1 MLRVVC
7 RRQPKQFDPVTP
19 GALRD
24 VKIPMYVMFY
34 DRFSNKIMYFI
45 SYACADMLSRRFA
58 LRVSRSDKRSNFLP
72 SLTYS
77 QALKCLSIPSSPTSP
92 QNLPSRP
99 SIKTASVHQDPSRIE
114 SKRTL
119 DFIAPKSK
127 TIHHPPTSNTPES
140 TKPGIDRQNVS
151 SIKHPSLLDPASRA
165 SRGEITLL
173 HQQLSRR
180 RRRHRIDCVR
190 GTQPGIPAST
200 SVDAAG
206 SSVSR
211 RRSSRRVCD

>member
-119 DFIAPKSK
+119 DFIAPKTK
-127 TIHHPPTSNTPES
+127 TIHHPPHVQYT
-140 TKPGIDRQNVS
+140 GIDETRHRS
-151 SIKHPSLLDPASRA
+151 SKCLIDQTPLSSRP
-165 SRGEITLL
+165 REPR
-173 HQQLSRR
+173 LSRR
-180 RRRHRIDCVR
+180 NHPSPPAAIAASPAAPHRLRPRDPTRDSCV
-190 GTQPGIPAST
+190 
-200 SVDAAG
+200 D
-206 SSVSR
+206 
-211 RRSSRRVCD
+211 